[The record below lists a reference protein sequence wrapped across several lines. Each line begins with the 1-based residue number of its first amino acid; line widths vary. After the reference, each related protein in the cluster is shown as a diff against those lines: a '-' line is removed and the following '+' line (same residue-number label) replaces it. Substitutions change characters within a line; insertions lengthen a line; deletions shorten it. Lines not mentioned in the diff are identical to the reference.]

1 MLFWPLII
9 LNYDLLAE
17 SARKNGYWTVYE
29 KKSISDSRSVE
40 IFQTDD

>member
-1 MLFWPLII
+1 MLLWQLII

-29 KKSISDSRSVE
+29 KKAFLTAEV
-40 IFQTDD
+40 